1 MVRFVFTVEDLA
13 RTRFAVSPLFEL
25 VSSLLALRD
34 PSTAALHLP
43 WLKSLS
49 GRLDGIALEP
59 AVALIAP
66 RGYSPDFI
74 NPPPASPLGDIAD
87 DLDALRATPDDLIRH
102 DIALWKSQHAG
113 VSVGAWLDDPRGT
126 VEALA
131 DTLEAYWEVAM
142 APVWPRVR
150 AFLEADVAHRARRLA
165 EGGQAALFADL
176 HPAVRWTDG
185 GLEVQVS
192 RHEAVK
198 ELAGR
203 GLLLMPSVFKWDGPS
218 TLDLAPWQPTVSYPA
233 RGIATLWDA
242 GSAAPD
248 GLARVL
254 GATRAAIL
262 SALDAPRSTT
272 ELAERMDMT
281 PPGVSHH
288 LIALRDAGLVTAR
301 RDGRAVLYVRTPP
314 ADALL

>member
-13 RTRFAVSPLFEL
+13 RMRFAISPMWEL
-25 VSSLLALRD
+25 VHSLLALRD

-49 GRLDGIALEP
+49 GRLDGIALAP
-59 AVALIAP
+59 AVALMAP

-87 DLDALRATPDDLIRH
+87 DLAALRATPDDLIRH
-102 DIALWKSQHAG
+102 DITLWNSQHEG

-126 VEALA
+126 VAALA
-131 DTLEAYWEVAM
+131 DTLEAYWDMAM

-176 HPAVRWTDG
+176 HPAVRWADG
-185 GLEVQVS
+185 SLEVQVS

-198 ELAGR
+198 DLAGR
-203 GLLLMPSVFKWDGPS
+203 GLLLMPSAFKCDAPS

-242 GSAAPD
+242 GAAAPD
-248 GLARVL
+248 GLSRVL
-254 GATRAAIL
+254 GATRAEIL
-262 SALDAPRSTT
+262 AALDAPRSTS
-272 ELAERMDMT
+272 ELAERLGISA
-281 PPGVSHH
+281 PGVSHH

-301 RDGRAVLYVRTPP
+301 RDGRAMLYVRTAA

>member
-13 RTRFAVSPLFEL
+13 RMRFAISPMWEL
-25 VSSLLALRD
+25 VHSLLALRD

-59 AVALIAP
+59 AVALIAV

-87 DLDALRATPDDLIRH
+87 DLVALRATPDDLIRH
-102 DIALWKSQHAG
+102 DIALWKSQHDG
-113 VSVGAWLDDPRGT
+113 VSVGTWLDDPRGT
-126 VEALA
+126 VAALA

-150 AFLEADVAHRARRLA
+150 AFLEADVAHRAGRLA

-176 HPAVRWTDG
+176 HPAVRWADG
-185 GLEVQVS
+185 SLEVEVS

-198 ELAGR
+198 DLAGR
-203 GLLLMPSVFKWDGPS
+203 GLLLMPSAFKWDGRARS
-218 TLDLAPWQPTVSYPA
+218 TGAVAADRLLSRARDRDAVGRGRRGPRRAGPRAGRDA
-233 RGIATLWDA
+233 RGD
-242 GSAAPD
+242 PHR
-248 GLARVL
+248 AR
-254 GATRAAIL
+254 RAAL
-262 SALDAPRSTT
+262 HRASSPSAWT
-272 ELAERMDMT
+272 
-281 PPGVSHH
+281 
-288 LIALRDAGLVTAR
+288 
-301 RDGRAVLYVRTPP
+301 
-314 ADALL
+314 